1 MKLGPR
7 LALVTT
13 LLMAGVFAVVATA
26 VLSIRRLDLERDLDR
41 SARQLAEALAA
52 GLEPVDLVN
61 ALAQLESRVLWA
73 NERGGPVRLETLV
86 AGSLRTDKSH
96 WIGLIEAARDVGAP
110 MGRFF
115 PNTPT
120 YYMAIP
126 LHNGTPA
133 DPARQIVAFLGL
145 KHDAGY
151 IGSEVE
157 QTAWRLL
164 PLLLLGTLGFG
175 AVVYA
180 LLASGVVTPLR
191 RLIEA
196 IDAVSKGDLSRALLP
211 EKDDEIGSLAARF
224 NAMTN
229 YLREAREEEAR
240 ANAARL
246 GLETRLRHSEKL
258 ATMGQMAAEIAHEVG
273 TPLNVIGGRA
283 RSLGRR
289 SQDPVEVVKIAAII
303 GAQVERIT
311 KIIRQVLDFSRKS
324 RPTLTQVDV
333 HRVVDEALEFVDETL
348 KRQKIWATVH
358 APPDLP
364 RIPGD
369 PGEIQQVCLNL
380 VMNAIH
386 AMPAGGHLAITL
398 GTVSRRKEGL
408 ALSAPAPYLLL
419 EVGDTGGGIPS
430 ADREKI
436 FDAFFTTKDT
446 GEGTGLG
453 LAVAKGIVKD
463 HDGFIEVDDRPRG
476 GAIFR
481 VFLPLAHEAGADAT
495 LDGPITRPTEA
506 PRAPDTDP
514 GQQGSVPAQT
524 SEEAALA
531 PPSDASRDTSG
542 DAARDASPGTGGPA
556 DTFAPPDRV
565 AKHGKL

>member
-26 VLSIRRLDLERDLDR
+26 VLSIRRVDLERDLER
-41 SARQLAEALAA
+41 SASELAHALAA
-52 GLEPVDLVN
+52 GLEPLDLSQ
-61 ALAQLESRVLWA
+61 AFTQLENRVDWA
-73 NERGGPVRLETLV
+73 SQRAGSVRLETLV
-86 AGSLRTDKSH
+86 AGSHRTDDPG
-96 WIGLIEAARDVGAP
+96 WTALIEAARAADAP
-110 MGRFF
+110 VGRFF
-115 PNTPT
+115 PTKPVF
-120 YYMAIP
+120 YMAIP
-126 LHNGTPA
+126 LHNGMPGN
-133 DPARQIVAFLGL
+133 PARQVVAFLGL
-145 KHDAGY
+145 KHDAEY
-151 IGSEVE
+151 IGREVE

-175 AVVYA
+175 AVVYG

-191 RLIEA
+191 RLIDA

-229 YLREAREEEAR
+229 YLREAREEQAR

-283 RSLGRR
+283 RSLARR
-289 SQDPVEVVKIAAII
+289 SQDPAEVVKNAAII

-333 HRVVDEALEFVDETL
+333 HRVVDEALEFVDESL
-348 KRQKIWATVH
+348 RRQKIQAHVH
-358 APPDLP
+358 APADLP

-386 AMPAGGHLAITL
+386 AMPSGGRLTIVLAA
-398 GTVSRRKEGL
+398 VSRRKEGL
-408 ALSAPAPYLLL
+408 ALSAPTDYLMM
-419 EVGDTGGGIPS
+419 EVGDTGGGVPF

-436 FDAFFTTKDT
+436 FEAFFTTKDT

-463 HDGFIEVDDRPRG
+463 HDGWIEVDDRPEG
-476 GAIFR
+476 GAVFR
-481 VFLPLAHEAGADAT
+481 VFLPLATLAPIDDIGDGDGETNARPAPAG
-495 LDGPITRPTEA
+495 GE
-506 PRAPDTDP
+506 DP
-514 GQQGSVPAQT
+514 ET
-524 SEEAALA
+524 ALA
-531 PPSDASRDTSG
+531 EPERMG
-542 DAARDASPGTGGPA
+542 
-556 DTFAPPDRV
+556 
-565 AKHGKL
+565 KH

>member
-26 VLSIRRLDLERDLDR
+26 VLSIRRLDLERDLER
-41 SARQLAEALAA
+41 SARELGDALAA
-52 GLEPVDLVN
+52 GLEPVELTKAY
-61 ALAQLESRVLWA
+61 ALLESRVEWA
-73 NERGGPVRLETLV
+73 NQRGGPFQLETLV
-86 AGSLRTDKSH
+86 AGSHRTDDSG
-96 WIGLIEAARDVGAP
+96 WTALIEAARTADAP
-110 MGRFF
+110 TGRLF
-115 PNTPT
+115 PNKPIF
-120 YYMAIP
+120 YMAIP
-126 LHNGTPA
+126 LHNGTPGTS
-133 DPARQIVAFLGL
+133 ARQVVAFLGL
-145 KHDAGY
+145 KHDAEY
-151 IGSEVE
+151 IGAEVE

-191 RLIEA
+191 RLIDA

-229 YLREAREEEAR
+229 YLREAREEQAR
-240 ANAARL
+240 ANTARL

-283 RSLGRR
+283 RSLARR
-289 SQDPVEVVKIAAII
+289 SQDPAEVVKNAAII
-303 GAQVERIT
+303 GGQVERIT

-333 HRVVDEALEFVDETL
+333 HRVVDEALEFVEESL
-348 KRQKIWATVH
+348 RRQKIQASVD
-358 APPDLP
+358 AAADLP

-369 PGEIQQVCLNL
+369 PGEIQQVCFNL

-386 AMPAGGHLAITL
+386 AMPAGGKLTVSLHA
-398 GTVSRRKEGL
+398 VSRRKEGL
-408 ALSAPAPYLLL
+408 ALSAPTPYLVL
-419 EVGDTGGGIPS
+419 EVGDTGGGVPF

-436 FDAFFTTKDT
+436 FEAFFTTKDT

-463 HDGFIEVDDRPRG
+463 HDGWIEVDDRPQG
-476 GAIFR
+476 GALFR
-481 VFLPLAHEAGADAT
+481 VFLPVTTFSAGDDT
-495 LDGPITRPTEA
+495 GDGDRESVSQQI
-506 PRAPDTDP
+506 DLP
-514 GQQGSVPAQT
+514 GD
-524 SEEAALA
+524 AALA
-531 PPSDASRDTSG
+531 EPDAMG
-542 DAARDASPGTGGPA
+542 
-556 DTFAPPDRV
+556 
-565 AKHGKL
+565 KH